1 MKDETIIEEKIS
13 EDKDFELKHLTLV
26 DSDLE
31 AERII
36 TMLASEGIA
45 TIKKFKDTG
54 SFLNI
59 VAAVNYQGVDIYV
72 SEEYEATAK
81 LLIQPIDEL
90 PEAYEEEMPLDGFD
104 QEALKHRGLSMKW
117 IIRLGY
123 LLPMALVTLYT
134 LWMGISNWFK

>member
-1 MKDETIIEEKIS
+1 MKD
-13 EDKDFELKHLTLV
+13 
-26 DSDLE
+26 
-31 AERII
+31 
-36 TMLASEGIA
+36 
-45 TIKKFKDTG
+45 
-54 SFLNI
+54 
-59 VAAVNYQGVDIYV
+59 
-72 SEEYEATAK
+72 EATAK

-104 QEALKHRGLSMKW
+104 QEALKHRGRSMKW

>member
-45 TIKKFKDTG
+45 TIK
-54 SFLNI
+54 N
-59 VAAVNYQGVDIYV
+59 
-72 SEEYEATAK
+72 
-81 LLIQPIDEL
+81 
-90 PEAYEEEMPLDGFD
+90 
-104 QEALKHRGLSMKW
+104 LKTQVLS
-117 IIRLGY
+117 
-123 LLPMALVTLYT
+123 
-134 LWMGISNWFK
+134 